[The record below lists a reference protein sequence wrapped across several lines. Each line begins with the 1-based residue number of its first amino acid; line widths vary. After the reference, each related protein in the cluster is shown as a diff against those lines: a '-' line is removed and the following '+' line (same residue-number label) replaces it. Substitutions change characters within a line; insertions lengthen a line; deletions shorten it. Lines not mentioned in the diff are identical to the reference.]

1 MPNLKDNS
9 FCGMGKCKVKRHFV
23 VVVLKKFKQ
32 LVKLSPSPQATWY
45 MGTVS
50 VGMLQAPHFP

>member
-1 MPNLKDNS
+1 
-9 FCGMGKCKVKRHFV
+9 MGKCKVKRHFV

-50 VGMLQAPHFP
+50 VGMLQAPLFPNSILCKEEF